1 MRENLLKKQPTWGLR
16 RAQGTGQKS
25 ATPATLTKV
34 ILVLLTMLLIP
45 SVAWSVEVI
54 KTITFNKQ
62 VGIVDGTNGTNIDR
76 SAIPVSVSEKIGGT
90 RYSYNSNVFIL
101 DDDAIEQYS
110 SSSEGAV
117 FKVRDDATSN
127 MNAIQIIIPGNYPT
141 VPTMVKLKFEYANA
155 IPNTDVPDDNYNAII
170 QVCDYPLQDDDGEL
184 IYDDGELLD
193 LRYTSQGSTLDKTGS
208 PLIFTAGGEPVTVKD
223 ETFIGEGGTD
233 RYGDP
238 KSLWIMAYLDGNPKA
253 EKEEE
258 RTTFTITEVEITYN
272 INESDVYGLTVA
284 GVPVTRV
291 NKSAVFFDKDFM
303 DWKEN
308 EGEDTGTVSFTPAEG
323 STPATLTLTG
333 AVIEYNKGN
342 VIVSTLTT
350 PLAVNLSGNSNIS
363 SGPNLP
369 FEGATGDNANLVFKC
384 EDSGS
389 LLMSSTHADFNTTHF
404 YTGFNKVLYPEDE
417 GNLYAYL
424 SEDNVVIEPIT
435 SYGLTVAGVE
445 VTSANCDDILK
456 DDSYNAGKVSFKPAI
471 YSQTPTPATLTLK
484 GVTIEGRITWSD
496 PEEGELSII
505 IDGDNAITNS
515 GGALISFEGGSQTP
529 PQLSLKAE
537 GSGAKTLILQSDEFP
552 ISGFD
557 NSSSP
562 TIGAGL
568 KAVSGQTYMGITTKD
583 VYDLWIDGTQV
594 HDIPE
599 LPGYK
604 GNILGGTTATVTF
617 DDGSQTLTLNNANI
631 TGIILS
637 AIPLTIEL
645 TGDNY
650 ISSPSRAAIA
660 QPTSASTPST
670 PEPLDLTIK
679 PSSSDPLG
687 SLTLTIRD
695 GDVFIDNFNI
705 TLGGSL
711 LTTGEID
718 NENEH
723 QLTDYHTTGDHKT
736 AVIASLIVGGTAVN
750 GKNYNNILSGSGK
763 VSFNS
768 DGNVLTL
775 EDITISTSFN
785 SNYPS
790 PIVSNLPNLTV
801 SINGTCQLWGYGP
814 QHMSNYPAFKSV
826 RANAPLVL
834 TSDNPDEKTD
844 LQLNC
849 NMNNIVDEGYFVL
862 STDNQ
867 MIIIDRS
874 QYIGVEK
881 IKSPTISKSDNTIS
895 FESGYSDVD
904 GFEFYYTITD
914 ASGNKGTKTKF
925 TEPLSIS
932 DPCTLEVTSKYQNQ
946 ESDPRIGKYFAP
958 KQEVYVMAIGE
969 EVEDLVKADWFTP
982 TIENSDDIGLSYW
995 SESDIFDS
1003 SLEAKNTGTGIVT
1016 ATLES
1021 SAIDIL
1027 NPGDNVKL
1035 IFNVGE
1041 DLDEYFVDDNE
1052 YGTYYNEEENITY
1065 AVPEGMKAYIIKSVS
1080 DDGTVDLAESTVL
1093 SPKTPLL
1100 LKKGTAKSF
1109 TKISTSTGS
1118 APSGNILKYAA
1129 DWDQKPSATRSLY
1142 VLYNDKFVKVTNN
1155 TSVRERKCYLELSG
1169 SAGTRGF
1176 YNIGGGEGSTG
1187 IYAAPIFE
1195 EDATETGNSKG
1206 WHDLQGRKLQSKPT
1220 KAGLYILN
1228 GKKVVI
1234 K

>member
-1 MRENLLKKQPTWGLR
+1 MRRSLLNKRILPKPLRQALVLITLLLLPSAAWG
-16 RAQGTGQKS
+16 Q
-25 ATPATLTKV
+25 TKV
-34 ILVLLTMLLIP
+34 T
-45 SVAWSVEVI
+45 
-54 KTITFNKQ
+54 KTIYFNKSSDALLSTLP
-62 VGIVDGTNGTNIDR
+62 VHIKEEIKETTYSKEYDSEVTIEVDDIIENF
-76 SAIPVSVSEKIGGT
+76 
-90 RYSYNSNVFIL
+90 SY
-101 DDDAIEQYS
+101 DGD
-110 SSSEGAV
+110 GAV
-117 FKVRDDATSN
+117 FKLAEGAYTE
-127 MNAIQIIIPGNYPT
+127 NADGICIIIPGQYPQVPET
-141 VPTMVKLKFEYANA
+141 VNLTFAYSNSYSDPTLPK
-155 IPNTDVPDDNYNAII
+155 DDGISAII
-170 QVCDYPLQDDDGEL
+170 QVCDFPLEDNK
-184 IYDDGELLD
+184 D
-193 LRYTSQGSTLDKTGS
+193 LRYINRYPDGDRELISESRYLTS
-208 PLIFTAGGEPVTVKD
+208 PLPFNGGA
-223 ETFIGEGGTD
+223 ETGHPGTD
-233 RYGDP
+233 RTEDHDQTPLY
-238 KSLWIMAYLDGNPKA
+238 IFVYLDSNDYGTD
-253 EKEEE
+253 ESLQ
-258 RTTFTITEVEITYN
+258 TSFTIKKVEITY
-272 INESDVYGLTVA
+272 EVEDYGISVA
-284 GVPVTRV
+284 GIPVTAI
-291 NKSAVFFDKDFM
+291 NADDILGDGMS
-303 DWKEN
+303 
-308 EGEDTGTVSFTPAEG
+308 TVSFTTAEG
-323 STPATLTLTG
+323 SATLTLTG
-333 AVIEYNKGN
+333 ADIEYNKGN

-363 SGPNLP
+363 SGSNLP

-834 TSDNPDEKTD
+834 TSDNPDENTD

-1228 GKKVVI
+1228 GKKIVV